1 MCIDY
6 RALNRL
12 TIKNKFLIPLIE
24 ELLEELTG
32 ASVFSKID
40 LRSGYHQIRMNLG
53 DIHKIA
59 FRTHNS
65 HYEFLVM
72 PFGLTNA
79 SATFQSLMNE
89 VFRTYL
95 RKFVL
100 VFFDDILIY
109 IQSYKQHQA
118 HLQAV
123 YKLLRSHQLV
133 AKESKCVFCDDRVEY
148 LGHVISKDG
157 VATDP
162 EKLQA
167 IKNWPLPQNIKQLRG
182 FLGLTGYYRKFV
194 RGYDTIC
201 RRLTRLL
208 KKDAVGRDQEATVAF
223 EALKKEMMNPPVL
236 ALPDLSKIF
245 IVETDASGASI
256 GAILMQ
262 EGHSI
267 VFISKALGPRQQSL
281 ST

>member
-1 MCIDY
+1 MC
-6 RALNRL
+6 
-12 TIKNKFLIPLIE
+12 
-24 ELLEELTG
+24 
-32 ASVFSKID
+32 
-40 LRSGYHQIRMNLG
+40 
-53 DIHKIA
+53 
-59 FRTHNS
+59 
-65 HYEFLVM
+65 
-72 PFGLTNA
+72 
-79 SATFQSLMNE
+79 
-89 VFRTYL
+89 
-95 RKFVL
+95 
-100 VFFDDILIY
+100 FFDDILIY